1 MTFTT
6 NTTYI
11 INNLLT
17 GARFYATLASREIGS
32 RKVKMWVNGVGK
44 VSFIPTV
51 EDGTEVAETTLGV
64 FSASLWL

>member
-11 INNLLT
+11 VRNMVT
-17 GARFYATLASREIGS
+17 GARFYATFAGRGIGS

-44 VSFIPTV
+44 VAFIPTV
-51 EDGTEVAETTLGV
+51 EDGVEVAETSLGI
-64 FSASLWL
+64 FSADLTL